1 MAGVFGACWPKCF
14 YPRDFTV
21 IDFIVKVVLSYLLGS
36 IIGSLVV
43 GRLYGG
49 VDIRKEGSGNAG
61 ATNALRTRGKMFAVW
76 VLLIDILK
84 GWIAVRGMALF
95 AFEPRVTNEAAEVVL
110 ATYHNW
116 ATWEFF
122 VKPACAIAVIVG
134 HLYPVW
140 FGFRGGKGVATLV
153 GVVLAL
159 NPLLLLPLLL
169 TWLIA
174 VMLFGYVG
182 LASMIATV
190 SIPVAALLG
199 MSSFTWPFREGSPA
213 YFRALESIPGDPAPF
228 VVRAQEMFWPRD
240 LQLLL
245 FGCAAVVIV
254 VFSHRSNIARMRSG
268 TEPRVRKL
276 WLFRGKR
283 T

>member
-1 MAGVFGACWPKCF
+1 
-14 YPRDFTV
+14 
-21 IDFIVKVVLSYLLGS
+21 
-36 IIGSLVV
+36 
-43 GRLYGG
+43 
-49 VDIRKEGSGNAG
+49 
-61 ATNALRTRGKMFAVW
+61 VW

-95 AFEPRVTNEAAEVVL
+95 AFEPRITGEAAQAVL
-110 ATYHNW
+110 TTYHNW
-116 ATWEFF
+116 ETWEFF

-153 GVVLAL
+153 GVIMAL

-169 TWLIA
+169 TWLVA
-174 VMLFGYVG
+174 VMVFGYVG

-199 MSSFTWPFREGSPA
+199 MNSFTGPSREGPQE
-213 YFRALESIPGDPAPF
+213 YFRALELIPGDPVPF
-228 VVRAQEMFWPRD
+228 MVRVQAMFWPRD
-240 LQLLL
+240 LQLLI

-254 VFSHRSNIARMRSG
+254 VFSHRSNIARMRAG